1 MLAQRIQ
8 KLIDNIQ
15 QHSCQA
21 YLIEDKV
28 NLYYLTGLNL
38 SAGTLLV
45 HERGAHLFV
54 DGRYYE
60 LCRKTAPC
68 EVILSSQLSL
78 LSFLSSYNSP
88 TLKTVGFDPENTSYQ
103 RFLEW
108 QKKLEPLSLSL
119 LPLDNPLKAQ
129 RMIKDESEKSL
140 LREAAQLG
148 AKGFDFICGLLKEG
162 LSESEVANELE
173 IFWKK
178 QGAKGVAFDPIV
190 AFGAN
195 SSMPH
200 YRAGITRLTWDQP
213 VLIDIGV
220 NDRHYHSD
228 MTRMVFFGEPE
239 PKIQKIHS
247 IVQQAQQRAL
257 DLCKPGTLIGDL
269 DKAARGY
276 IEQQG
281 YADYFTHNLGHGVGL
296 EIHEAPWIRGYAPY
310 SLLALQPGM
319 VLTIE
324 PGIYLP
330 GIGGVRIEDT
340 VIITDKGHD
349 NLTLRS
355 PQPFLIKKPSV
366 LAN

>member
-1 MLAQRIQ
+1 MHTQRI
-8 KLIDNIQ
+8 KKFIDSIQ
-15 QHSCQA
+15 EHSCQA

-28 NLYYLTGLNL
+28 NLYYLTGLIL
-38 SAGTLLV
+38 STGTLLV
-45 HERGAHLFV
+45 HEKGAHLFV

-68 EVILSSQLSL
+68 EVILTSQLSPQ
-78 LSFLSSYNSP
+78 SFLSSYHSP

-108 QKKLEPLSLSL
+108 QKKFEPLSLSL
-119 LPLDNPLKAQ
+119 LALDNPLKLQ
-129 RMIKDESEKSL
+129 RMIKDASEISL

-148 AKGFDFICGLLKEG
+148 TKGFDFICGLLKEG
-162 LSESEVANELE
+162 ISESEVAIELE

-178 QGAKGVAFDPIV
+178 QGAKGVAFDPII

-200 YRAGITRLTWDQP
+200 YRAGTTRLTWDQP

-228 MTRMVFFGEPE
+228 MTRMVFFGDPHPE
-239 PKIQKIHS
+239 IQKIHS
-247 IVQQAQQRAL
+247 IVEKAQQLAL

-281 YADYFTHNLGHGVGL
+281 YGEFFTHNLGHGVGL
-296 EIHEAPWIRGYAPY
+296 EIHESPWLRGYAPF

-330 GIGGVRIEDT
+330 D
-340 VIITDKGHD
+340 
-349 NLTLRS
+349 
-355 PQPFLIKKPSV
+355 
-366 LAN
+366 